1 MNESQTGE
9 KLSGFQRQLAIY
21 YSAFSE
27 LTWQVVYI

>member
-27 LTWQVVYI
+27 FTRQEVYI